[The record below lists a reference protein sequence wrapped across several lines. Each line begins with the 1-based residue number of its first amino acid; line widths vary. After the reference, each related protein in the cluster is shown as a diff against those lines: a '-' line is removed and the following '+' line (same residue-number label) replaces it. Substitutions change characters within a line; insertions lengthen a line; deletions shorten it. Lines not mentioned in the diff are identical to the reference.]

1 MSTVLLSV
9 RYDQKKSKQ
18 FPSRPALRKV
28 LLIGAA
34 VTFAGW
40 NSDGAKA
47 ATTAASHSSVSPA
60 KSKKKKTT
68 AKKTTTA
75 ASSSATT
82 PSTATAAPTGTAG
95 TTQASATSEKTDT
108 IQKTSAVTKSSKSED
123 VTVTGTR
130 LSQTRLS
137 NVMAGSTLD
146 AKQLAAR
153 GYTNLGLALLRENPA
168 FSVPSNSPVGSQ
180 GSWGAGQT
188 FSGLLALGDQR
199 TLTLI
204 DGMRM
209 VGGATA
215 SLYGAG
221 SGSQV
226 DVGTIPT
233 SLVKKIDTR
242 YGGAGAAYGADAV
255 AGVVNYQLD
264 DHFKGLDFNAQGN
277 WTQKLDGGQEKVYLK
292 YGTSFDHDKGGIVFD
307 VEYRNADGLV
317 YNDRAKSIGSEA
329 QTYLWPALTSDS
341 PYYYVLTR
349 NERFSQLSATGI
361 PLING
366 NLNPSSFGKASGGI
380 AAAGGGVLQFSPNGQ
395 SLVPL
400 TGTVTRS
407 NYYTAGGNGL
417 SFENYD
423 QLYTPQ
429 NSLNLTTL
437 GHYDFTPHLHATWQ
451 GWYQRGQAK
460 SSVNQGLYYSATF
473 EGSPLTRA
481 NFDADPQS
489 YVNGNLV
496 LSTANPYL
504 TSAERST
511 IINSLKA
518 AGQPT
523 DTFYLSRANQ
533 DFGEGAFT
541 TTNQMYR
548 FQGGLNGDFD
558 AIGRHFDW
566 SVKSEYSE
574 YLSNTKTLM
583 VDTNNLINALD
594 AVTLPD
600 GSIGCAPGYTN
611 STAQTRSETCAPL
624 NVFGRGQESQAA
636 LKYITSWVNPSNTN
650 KQLDVQ
656 AEIHSTIL
664 KLPAGDV
671 RWDLGYEHRWESYD
685 FNAGSILNGEVL
697 SDGSRRQY
705 GDEIPTPNTSGAYGT
720 HEVFGELDVPIVS
733 PDMHVPGA
741 YHISATANGR
751 YINNSMTGSY
761 WTYMFGGSWWP
772 TRDFGFSGNYAQSV
786 RNPSV
791 TELFSP
797 TSRVNSMA
805 SDPCAQEDIANGPN
819 PAVRAANC
827 AKQGIP
833 KGFVSNIVNYGIYGT
848 DGGNA
853 HLQNEVSHSYTGTL
867 HFMPHFIQGLQLD
880 ASFVDVTISNE
891 IEDLGISDIMSA
903 CYDSASFPNKYC
915 SMFSRDPD
923 THQVTDYREGFVNIA
938 NQHMQALEAKLNY
951 YIPLSRFGERFVNWG
966 AFNLGVN
973 YNHYVKNT
981 QTFLGA
987 TYPQVGSTSSPK
999 DSFTANLDYVRGPLF
1014 VQWQTIYY
1022 GPSKFNVTASEYAET
1037 FNSRPDFFYFN
1048 TTIGYKITKNLN
1060 FNFMMN
1066 NVFNALPKGVGTV
1079 GLTRYYDVILGR
1091 SFQASIGVHF

>member
-1 MSTVLLSV
+1 MCTGLP
-9 RYDQKKSKQ
+9 SK
-18 FPSRPALRKV
+18 PKLKAV

-34 VTFAGW
+34 MTVSGW
-40 NSDGAKA
+40 NIENTYAATSDSPRHGAVKA
-47 ATTAASHSSVSPA
+47 AKHKKKVVRKATTAHD
-60 KSKKKKTT
+60 T
-68 AKKTTTA
+68 
-75 ASSSATT
+75 
-82 PSTATAAPTGTAG
+82 TAAPTSGLSTSPAVATNG
-95 TTQASATSEKTDT
+95 LRQKSTTVLQASSGTLNEH
-108 IQKTSAVTKSSKSED
+108 SED
-123 VTVTGTR
+123 ITVTGTR
-130 LSQTRLS
+130 LSQTRL
-137 NVMAGSTLD
+137 NEVTAGSTLD
-146 AKQLAAR
+146 AAQLRAR
-153 GYTNLGLALLRENPA
+153 GYSNLGMALLRENPA

-188 FSGLLALGDQR
+188 FTGLLALGDQR

-264 DHFKGLDFNAQGN
+264 DHFKGVDFNAQGD
-277 WTQKLDGGQEKVYLK
+277 WTQQLDGGKEKIYLK
-292 YGTSFDHDKGGIVFD
+292 YGTGFDHDKGGIVFD

-317 YNDRAKSIGSEA
+317 YNDRRNTIGSGAE
-329 QTYLWPALTSDS
+329 TYLWPAKTSDS

-361 PLING
+361 PLVNG
-366 NLNPSSFGKASGGI
+366 NLNPSTFGVASGGI
-380 AAAGGGVLQFSPNGQ
+380 AAAGGGVLQFSQDGK

-417 SFENYD
+417 SFEDYD

-429 NSLNLTTL
+429 QSLNLTTL
-437 GHYDFTPHLHATWQ
+437 GHYDFTDHLHATWQ
-451 GWYQRGQAK
+451 GWYQRGEAK

-481 NFDADPQS
+481 NFDSSPES

-496 LSTANPYL
+496 LSTSNPFL
-504 TSAERST
+504 TSEERST
-511 IINSLKA
+511 IVNALKA
-518 AGQPT
+518 SGQPT
-523 DTFYLSRANQ
+523 DTFYLTRANQ

-548 FQGGLNGDFD
+548 FQGGLNGDFN
-558 AIGRHFDW
+558 AVGRHFDW
-566 SVKSEYSE
+566 SVKGEYSA
-574 YLSNTKTLM
+574 YLSNTHTLM

-600 GSIGCAPGYTN
+600 GTIGCAPGYIN
-611 STAQTRSETCAPL
+611 STAKTRSETCAPL
-624 NVFGRGQESQAA
+624 NVFGRGQETPAA
-636 LKYITSWVNPSNTN
+636 LNYITSVVNPKNKNT
-650 KQLDVQ
+650 QFDIQ
-656 AEIHSTIL
+656 AEMHSTVMR
-664 KLPAGDV
+664 LPAGDV
-671 RWDLGYEHRWESYD
+671 RWDLGYEHRRESYD
-685 FNAGSILNGEVL
+685 FNAGSILNGETL
-697 SDGSRRQY
+697 ADGSVRQY
-705 GDEIPTPNTSGAYGT
+705 GDEIPVPNTYGAYGT

-733 PDMHVPGA
+733 PAMHVPGA
-741 YHISATANGR
+741 YNISATANGR
-751 YINNSMTGSY
+751 YIYNTMTGSY

-797 TSRVNSMA
+797 KSRVNSMA
-805 SDPCAQEDIANGPN
+805 SDPCAAEDIASGPN
-819 PAVRAANC
+819 PAIRAANC

-833 KGFVSNIVNYGIYGT
+833 SGFVSDIVNYGIYGS

-853 HLQNEVSHSYTGTL
+853 RLKNEVSHSYTGSF
-867 HFMPHFIQGLQLD
+867 HFTPHFVPGLQLD
-880 ASFVDVTISNE
+880 ASFVDVKISNE
-891 IEDLGISDIMSA
+891 IMDLGISDIMSS
-903 CYDSASFPNKYC
+903 CYDSKSFPNAYC
-915 SMFSRDPD
+915 DMFTRDPN
-923 THQVTDYREGFVNIA
+923 THQVTGYEEGFVNIA
-938 NQHMQALEAKLNY
+938 NQHMQALEASLKY
-951 YIPLSRFGERFVNWG
+951 YLPLRRFGRQFENWG
-966 AFNLGVN
+966 AFDLSVN

-981 QTFLGA
+981 QTFLGT
-987 TYPQVGSTSSPK
+987 TYPEVGSTSSPK
-999 DSFTANLDYVRGPLF
+999 DSFTANLNYIRGPLF
-1014 VQWQTIYY
+1014 IQWQTIYY
-1022 GPSKFNVTASEYAET
+1022 GPSKFNVTAGEYAET
-1037 FNSRPDFFYFN
+1037 DNNRPDFFYFN
-1048 TTIGYKITKNLN
+1048 TTIGYKITKNFN
-1060 FNFMMN
+1060 VNFMMN
-1066 NVFNALPKGVGTV
+1066 NVFDALPKDVGTV
-1079 GLTRYYDVILGR
+1079 GLARYYDVILGR
-1091 SFQASIGVHF
+1091 AFELQAGVHF

>member
-1 MSTVLLSV
+1 MSTGLPSV
-9 RYDQKKSKQ
+9 RRKRRDV
-18 FPSRPALRKV
+18 PSRPSLKTV

-34 VTFAGW
+34 VTIAGW
-40 NSDGAKA
+40 SIDSTEA
-47 ATTAASHSSVSPA
+47 ATSSTSHGSVVPA
-60 KSKKKKTT
+60 KSKKKKSTSTSKT
-68 AKKTTTA
+68 AT
-75 ASSSATT
+75 SSS
-82 PSTATAAPTGTAG
+82 TAQTASGTAG
-95 TTQASATSEKTDT
+95 TVTATSQTSTTTQNATTLQQAS
-108 IQKTSAVTKSSKSED
+108 SSTAAAGRSED
-123 VTVTGTR
+123 ITVTGTR

-137 NVMAGSTLD
+137 NVTAGTTLD
-146 AKQLAAR
+146 AKQLQAR
-153 GYTNLGLALLRENPA
+153 GYSNLGLALLRENPA

-264 DHFKGLDFNAQGN
+264 DHFKGIDFNAQGD

-292 YGTSFDHDKGGIVFD
+292 YGTGFDHDKGGIVFD

-329 QTYLWPALTSDS
+329 ETYLWPALTSDS
-341 PYYYVLTR
+341 PYYYVLTK

-361 PLING
+361 PLVNG
-366 NLNPSSFGKASGGI
+366 ELNPSYFGQASGGI
-380 AAAGGGVLQFSPNGQ
+380 AAPGGGVLQFSKDGK
-395 SLVPL
+395 SLIPL

-429 NSLNLTTL
+429 TSLNLTTL
-437 GHYDFTPHLHATWQ
+437 GHYDFNRHLHATWQ
-451 GWYQRGQAK
+451 GWYQRGEAK

-473 EGSPLTRA
+473 EGDPLTRA
-481 NFDADPQS
+481 NFDADPQD

-504 TSAERST
+504 TSAERTT
-511 IINSLKA
+511 IVNALKA

-548 FQGGLNGDFD
+548 FQGGLNGDFE
-558 AIGRHFDW
+558 AVGRRFDW
-566 SVKSEYSE
+566 SVKGEYSE
-574 YLSNTKTLM
+574 YLSNTRTLM

-594 AVTLPD
+594 AVTLPN
-600 GSIGCAPGYTN
+600 GTIGCAPGYVN
-611 STAQTRSETCAPL
+611 STAKTRSETCAPL
-624 NVFGRGQESQAA
+624 DVFGRNQESAAA

-656 AEIHSTIL
+656 AEIHSTVV
-664 KLPAGDV
+664 KLPAGNV
-671 RWDLGYEHRWESYD
+671 RWDLGYEHRWESYNFD
-685 FNAGSILNGEVL
+685 AGSILNGEL
-697 SDGSRRQY
+697 LPDGSRRQY
-705 GDEIPTPNTSGAYGT
+705 GDEIPTPNTNGAYGT

-733 PDMHVPGA
+733 PEMHVPGA

-751 YINNSMTGSY
+751 YIHNSMTGSY

-848 DGGNA
+848 DGGNS
-853 HLQNEVSHSYTGTL
+853 HLQNEVSHSYTGSL
-867 HFMPHFIQGLQLD
+867 HFMPHFVPGLQID
-880 ASFVDVTISNE
+880 ASFVDVRISNE
-891 IEDLGISDIMSA
+891 IEDLDISDIMSA
-903 CYDSASFPNKYC
+903 CYDSSSFPNKYC
-915 SMFSRDPD
+915 SMFTRDPT
-923 THQVTDYREGFVNIA
+923 THQVTNYQEGFVNIA
-938 NQHMQALEAKLNY
+938 NQHMQALEGKLNY
-951 YIPLSRFGERFVNWG
+951 YIPLSHFGQRFADWG
-966 AFNLGVN
+966 SFNIGVN

-981 QTFLGA
+981 QTFLGT
-987 TYPQVGSTSSPK
+987 TYPEVGSTSSPK

-1022 GPSKFNVTASEYAET
+1022 GPSKFNVTASQYAET

-1060 FNFMMN
+1060 LNFMMN
-1066 NVFNALPKGVGTV
+1066 NVFNELPKGVGTV

-1091 SFQASIGVHF
+1091 SFEFSAGVHF

>member
-1 MSTVLLSV
+1 MRLDLRSHRRTYRGGLFEPGLKTMLLV
-9 RYDQKKSKQ
+9 
-18 FPSRPALRKV
+18 
-28 LLIGAA
+28 GAA
-34 VTFAGW
+34 AFIVGSSAH
-40 NSDGAKA
+40 SAEAAKA
-47 ATTAASHSSVSPA
+47 KQARPGTAVSV
-60 KSKKKKTT
+60 KSKKKKTAPKAVASPST
-68 AKKTTTA
+68 PAAPQTGAAATSQSSGSQKSAAILNA
-75 ASSSATT
+75 ASAM
-82 PSTATAAPTGTAG
+82 PGG
-95 TTQASATSEKTDT
+95 N
-108 IQKTSAVTKSSKSED
+108 ED

-137 NVMAGSTLD
+137 NVTAGTTLD
-146 AKQLAAR
+146 AKQLQAR
-153 GYTNLGLALLRENPA
+153 GYSNLGLALLRENPA
-168 FSVPSNSPVGSQ
+168 FSLPSNTPIGSQ
-180 GSWGAGQT
+180 GAWGAGQT

-199 TLTLI
+199 TLTLV

-264 DHFKGLDFNAQGN
+264 DHFKGVDFSAQGD
-277 WTQKLDGGQEKVYLK
+277 WTQKLDAGKEKIYLK
-292 YGTSFDHDKGGIVFD
+292 YGTGFDHDKGGVVFD

-317 YNDRAKSIGSEA
+317 YNDRRNSIGSNAE
-329 QTYLWPALTSDS
+329 TYLWPAKTSDS

-361 PLING
+361 PLVNG
-366 NLNPSSFGKASGGI
+366 YLNPSRYGRASGGI
-380 AAAGGGVLQFSPNGQ
+380 AAPGGGVLQFSPDGK
-395 SLVPL
+395 SLTPL

-417 SFENYD
+417 SFEDYD

-429 NSLNLTTL
+429 DSLNLTTL
-437 GHYDFTPHLHATWQ
+437 GHYDLTPHLHATWQ

-460 SSVNQGLYYSATF
+460 SSVNQSLYYSATF
-473 EGSPLTRA
+473 EGDPLTRA
-481 NFDADPQS
+481 DFDAAPAS

-496 LSTANPYL
+496 LNTANPFL
-504 TSAERST
+504 TSGERST
-511 IINSLKA
+511 IVNALKA

-558 AIGRHFDW
+558 TLGRHFEW
-566 SVKSEYSE
+566 NVKGEYSA
-574 YLSNTKTLM
+574 YLSNTRTLM

-594 AVTLPD
+594 AVTLSD
-600 GSIGCAPGYTN
+600 GSIGCAPGYIN
-611 STAQTRSETCAPL
+611 STARTRSETCAPL
-624 NVFGRGQESQAA
+624 NVFGRNQESPAA
-636 LKYITSWVNPSNTN
+636 LNYITSWVNPKNKNT
-650 KQLDVQ
+650 QRDIQ
-656 AEIHSTIL
+656 AEIHSTVL
-664 KLPAGDV
+664 KLPAGNV
-671 RWDLGYEHRWESYD
+671 RWDLGYEHRRESYD

-697 SDGSRRQY
+697 ADGSRRQY
-705 GDEIPTPNTSGAYGT
+705 GDEIPTPNTNGAYGT
-720 HEVFGELDVPIVS
+720 HEAFGELDVPIVS
-733 PDMHVPGA
+733 PGMHVPGA

-751 YINNSMTGSY
+751 YIHNSMTGSY

-772 TRDFGFSGNYAQSV
+772 TQDFGFSGNYAQSV

-797 TSRVNSMA
+797 QSRVNTMA
-805 SDPCAQEDIANGPN
+805 SDPCAAEDITSGPS
-819 PAVRAANC
+819 PAIRAANC
-827 AKQGIP
+827 AKEGIP

-848 DGGNA
+848 DGGNP
-853 HLQNEVSHSYTGTL
+853 HLQNEVSHSYTGSF
-867 HFMPHFIQGLQLD
+867 HFMPRFVPGLQLD
-880 ASFVDVTISNE
+880 ASFVDVKISNE
-891 IEDLGISDIMSA
+891 IQDLGISDIMSA
-903 CYDSASFPNKYC
+903 CYDSKAFPNQYC
-915 SMFSRDPD
+915 GMFSRDPSS
-923 THQVTDYREGFVNIA
+923 HQVTGYEEGFVNIA
-938 NQHMQALEAKLNY
+938 NQHMQALEGTLNY
-951 YIPLSRFGERFVNWG
+951 SLPLRRFGDRFADWG

-981 QTFLGA
+981 QTFLGT
-987 TYPQVGSTSSPK
+987 TYPEVGGTGSPK
-999 DSFTANLDYVRGPLF
+999 DSFTANLDYMRGPLF

-1022 GPSKFNVTASEYAET
+1022 GPSKFNVTAGQYANT
-1037 FNSRPDFFYFN
+1037 DNNRPDFFYFD

-1060 FNFMMN
+1060 LNFMMN
-1066 NVFNALPKGVGTV
+1066 NVFDALPKDVGTV
-1079 GLTRYYDVILGR
+1079 SLARYYDAILGR
-1091 SFQASIGVHF
+1091 SFQMQIGAHF